1 MDDDQQHE
9 EPQSAPLPAGDAW
22 GDPIDEARKQELW
35 QRQRVWS
42 EETNQGERQGPFAD
56 ERLTGAEVFWLAVSA
71 IAGPEAD
78 AEAMTTA
85 EQQLRA
91 AATDS
96 SVRYKV
102 DLSQLHLEQTNLNGA
117 YLEKAILHRV
127 HLEGAYLNDA
137 HLEGAYLNDA
147 QLQGAT
153 LGYTQLQGAYLSGA
167 QLQGAILSHAQMER
181 TSLNSAHLERANL
194 NSAQLKRADLGG
206 AYLDRTDLFGAD
218 LQEATFLSA
227 KMQMA
232 NLFGAQ
238 LEGAN
243 LGGAQLQGADLGR
256 AQLQG
261 VDLSGVQMQG
271 ADFRRASLDKQ
282 TQLDRVILTDVRLDG
297 VIFDNT
303 NLSVVDWTLVPI
315 LQDERVAQQRWYG
328 DETSWSEGKRGK
340 RKSHVDRKGEY
351 QAAVRAYRR
360 LAVALQANG
369 LNEEAVEYTYRA
381 QVMQR
386 RAYWYGNAYGRW
398 SFSALLAML
407 AGYGYRLG
415 RILLAYAIL
424 LLTFALAYYLTGIL
438 APGSGKPLAWYEAL
452 LVSFT
457 AIHGRVFIGQFGLDS
472 IYSWIAGIEAV
483 AGIVVE
489 GVFVAML
496 IQRFFSR

>member
-1 MDDDQQHE
+1 MDDDDQQHDDQ
-9 EPQSAPLPAGDAW
+9 PQAETPSTGDAW

-35 QRQRVWS
+35 ARLRAWW
-42 EETNQGERQGPFAD
+42 EETDHGELQGPFAG

-102 DLSQLHLEQTNLNGA
+102 DLPQLHLEQTNLNGA
-117 YLEKAILHRV
+117 YMEKAILHRV

-153 LGYTQLQGAYLSGA
+153 LGYTHLQGAYLSGA

-271 ADFRRASLDKQ
+271 ADLRRASMDKQ

-303 NLSVVDWTLVPI
+303 NLSAVDWTLVPI

-328 DETSWSEGKRGK
+328 DETSWSKGK
-340 RKSHVDRKGEY
+340 RKSRIDRKDQY

-369 LNEEAVEYTYRA
+369 LNEEASEYTYRA

-386 RAYWYGNAYGRW
+386 RAYWYGRAYGRW
-398 SFSALLAML
+398 AFSALLAVL

-415 RILLAYAIL
+415 RILLAYAII

-438 APGSGKPLAWYEAL
+438 VPGSGKPLAWYEAL

-472 IYSWIAGIEAV
+472 VYSWIAGIEAV
-483 AGIVVE
+483 AGIVIE